1 VGRDE
6 QEIQE
11 DAVKRTARIAAMG
24 IIAALAL
31 TACGD
36 REDDGDGDSAN
47 DTQSSE
53 STTEES
59 SPTEAAEQ
67 FPDFKACMVSDSG
80 GFDDK
85 SFNQTS
91 HDGLE
96 GAASSYG
103 VQTAEVESDD
113 PSQFAD
119 NIQSMVDEGCN
130 EITTVGFLL
139 AEDTLASAKKNKDID
154 YAIVDFA
161 YFDEQGNNTAP
172 PNLKGLTFNTAEP
185 SFLAGYLAAAK
196 SQSGAVGTFGGLN
209 IPTVTIFMDGFA
221 QGVEYYNEENGAEVQ
236 VLGWNRDSKEGSFT
250 EDFES
255 TTKGQNIAEEL
266 IAQGADVIFPVAGP
280 AGLGGLQAAQDNEA
294 WGIWVDTDG
303 CISAEEYCDSLLTS
317 VVKGMDVGVQQ
328 AILDSASGSFSNEP
342 YNGTLENGGVDLAP
356 YGPNADVDEELAAT
370 IDDLKQQIID
380 GTIEVETP

>member
-1 VGRDE
+1 M
-6 QEIQE
+6 
-11 DAVKRTARIAAMG
+11 KRTARIAAVAA
-24 IIAALAL
+24 IAALAL

-36 REDDGDGDSAN
+36 REDDGDDTSNASDSP
-47 DTQSSE
+47 SS
-53 STTEES
+53 EES

-67 FPDFKACMVSDSG
+67 FPDFTACMVSDSG

-96 GAASSYG
+96 SAAEKYG
-103 VQTAEVESDD
+103 VQTSEVESND
-113 PSQFAD
+113 PSQFGD

-130 EITTVGFLL
+130 EINTVGFLL
-139 AEDTLASAKKNKDID
+139 AEDTLASAKKNKNVD

-161 YFDEQGNNTAP
+161 YFDDKGNNIAP

-196 SQSGAVGTFGGLN
+196 SESGAVGTFGGLN

-236 VLGWNRDSKEGSFT
+236 VLGWNRESKDGSFT

-255 TTKGQNIAEEL
+255 TTKGQNIGEEL

-280 AGLGGLQAAQDNEA
+280 AGLGGLQAAQDNDA

-303 CISAEEYCDSLLTS
+303 CVSAAEYCDSLLTS
-317 VVKGMDVGVQQ
+317 VVKSMDVAVDQ
-328 AILDSASGSFSNEP
+328 AILDSASGNFSNEP
-342 YNGTLENGGVDLAP
+342 YNGTLENEGVSLAP
-356 YGPNADVDEELAAT
+356 YGPNAEVDEELAAT

-380 GTIEVETP
+380 GTIEVDTP

>member
-6 QEIQE
+6 LEIQE
-11 DAVKRTARIAAMG
+11 DAVKRTARIAAVG

-36 REDDGDGDSAN
+36 REDDDNDGDSGAT
-47 DTQSSE
+47 DSPSV
-53 STTEES
+53 TEET
-59 SPTEAAEQ
+59 SPTDEAEQ

-96 GAASSYG
+96 EAATTYG
-103 VQTAEVESDD
+103 VQTAEVESND

-119 NIQSMVDEGCN
+119 NIQSMVSEGCN
-130 EITTVGFLL
+130 QITTVGFLL
-139 AEDTLASAKKNKDID
+139 AEDTLASAKKNKNVD

-172 PNLKGLTFNTAEP
+172 ANLKGLTFNTAEP

-221 QGVEYYNEENGAEVQ
+221 QGVDYYNQENGAEVQ
-236 VLGWNRDSKEGSFT
+236 VLGWNRESKEGSFT

-280 AGLGGLQAAQDNEA
+280 AGLGGLQAAQDNDA

-303 CISAEEYCDSLLTS
+303 CVSAEEYCDSLLTS
-317 VVKGMDVGVQQ
+317 VVKGMDVGVTQ
-328 AILDSASGSFSNEP
+328 AIVDSAGDTFSNEP
-342 YNGTLENGGVDLAP
+342 YNGTLENGGVSLAP
-356 YGPNADVDEELAAT
+356 YGPNADVDEDLAAT
-370 IDDLKQQIID
+370 IEDLKAQIIE

>member
-1 VGRDE
+1 M
-6 QEIQE
+6 
-11 DAVKRTARIAAMG
+11 KRTARIAAVAA
-24 IIAALAL
+24 IAALAL

-36 REDDGDGDSAN
+36 REDDGDDN
-47 DTQSSE
+47 DNNGASDTPSV
-53 STTEES
+53 TEETS
-59 SPTEAAEQ
+59 ETVAADQ
-67 FPDFKACMVSDSG
+67 YPDFTACMVSDSG

-96 GAASSYG
+96 AAASNYG
-103 VQTAEVESDD
+103 VQTSEVESND
-113 PSQFAD
+113 PSQFGD
-119 NIQSMVDEGCN
+119 NIQSMVGEGCN

-139 AEDTLASAKKNKDID
+139 AEDTLASAKKNKDVD

-161 YFDEQGNNTAP
+161 YFDEEGNNTAP
-172 PNLKGLTFNTAEP
+172 ANLKGLTFDTGQP

-196 SQSGAVGTFGGLN
+196 SESGAVGTFGGLN

-221 QGVEYYNEENGAEVQ
+221 QGVEYYNEENGAAVQ
-236 VLGWNRDSKEGSFT
+236 VLGWNRESKEGSFT

-280 AGLGGLQAAQDNEA
+280 AGLGGLQAAQDNDV

-317 VVKGMDVGVQQ
+317 VVKGMDVAVEQS
-328 AILDSASGSFSNEP
+328 ILDSASGAFSNEP
-342 YNGTLENGGVDLAP
+342 YNGTLENGGVSLAP
-356 YGPNADVDEELAAT
+356 YGPNADVDDELAAT
-370 IDDLKQQIID
+370 IEELTAQIIA
-380 GTIEVETP
+380 GEITVG